1 MTGLRERGPRDA
13 QSFDHLAGRYRRFAE
28 LTSDEVH
35 AWLSFR
41 LPSRA
46 GRAVDLGCGTG
57 AHTGLL
63 ATRFTEVLA
72 FDVSAPMLQQ
82 ARTGRPAGN
91 VRYEQRDLRDVTREE
106 DGRFDTVLSTFA
118 LHHLPDLQTALEHL
132 SSLTR
137 PGGQVLVVDHVDDE
151 RRHVLR
157 SSLRTEA
164 WRAFHA
170 ALVHRRRPVG
180 EAVELLR
187 LQLNGDWLDH
197 RASDR
202 LHAPEDWD
210 RLATQV
216 FPDAA
221 ITSLEQARGLHWRAP
236 TWI

>member
-13 QSFDHLAGRYRRFAE
+13 QSFDHLAGWYRRFAE

-41 LPSRA
+41 LPARA

-63 ATRFTEVLA
+63 ATRFAEVLA
-72 FDVSAPMLQQ
+72 VDVSAPMLRQ
-82 ARTGRPAGN
+82 ARAGRPAGN
-91 VRYEQRDLRDVTREE
+91 VRYEQRDLREVTREE

-118 LHHLPDLQTALEHL
+118 LHHLPDLETALEHL
-132 SSLTR
+132 GSLTR
-137 PGGQVLVVDHVDDE
+137 PGGQVLVVDQVDV
-151 RRHVLR
+151 RRHGPR
-157 SSLRTEA
+157 SGMRTEA
-164 WRAFHA
+164 WRAFSD
-170 ALVHRRRPVG
+170 ALLHRRRPVG

-187 LQLNGDWLDH
+187 LQLNRDWLDH

-202 LHAPEDWD
+202 LHAPEDWE
-210 RLATQV
+210 RLATRV